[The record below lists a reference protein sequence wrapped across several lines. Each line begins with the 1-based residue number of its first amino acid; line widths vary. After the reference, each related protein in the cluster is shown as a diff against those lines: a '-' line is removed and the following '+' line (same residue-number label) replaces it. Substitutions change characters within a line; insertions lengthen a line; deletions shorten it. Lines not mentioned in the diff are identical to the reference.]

1 MTRRRGRRRMCSAGS
16 RTLRALLAAAALAF
30 AGSAA
35 QAQGGL
41 NLSLGADYAQGK
53 YGTAVTSKQWTVPL
67 VAKHEAGTW
76 SAKVTLP
83 YVRIEN
89 PAIGRDGTPLPCA
102 GSATAPRTASGLG
115 DLVVALSRNV
125 LEDRAE
131 RMLIDLTGKVKLGT
145 ADETKCLG
153 TGEDDFYVQGDL
165 SKGYGSIGIFG
176 TLGWRKMGDPPG
188 VAFKDPLYYSIGG
201 SYRVTAERS
210 VGLAYDYRQPVL
222 SGRDPLSEAT
232 LFVSHR
238 FDKTLKLQG
247 YAMVGFSDSS
257 PDWAIGAVVMRGF

>member
-1 MTRRRGRRRMCSAGS
+1 MHKLKHAC
-16 RTLRALLAAAALAF
+16 LAAGLACAA
-30 AGSAA
+30 SAT

-53 YGTAVTSKQWTVPL
+53 YGTPVTSKQWTVPL
-67 VAKHEAGTW
+67 VAKYEADTW
-76 SAKVTLP
+76 SAKLTLP

-115 DLVVALSRNV
+115 DAVVTLSRNV
-125 LEDRAE
+125 YEDRAG
-131 RMLIDLTGKVKLGT
+131 RMLVDLTGKVKLAT

-153 TGEDDFYVQGDL
+153 TGENDFYVQGDL
-165 SKGYGSIGIFG
+165 SKGFGSIGLFG

-188 VAFKDPLYYSIGG
+188 VSFKDPLYYSIGG
-201 SYRVTAERS
+201 TYRASAERS
-210 VGLAYDYRQPVL
+210 MGIAYDYRQPVL

-232 LFVSHR
+232 LFLSHR
-238 FDKTLKLQG
+238 FDRTLKLQG
-247 YAMVGFSDSS
+247 YAMFGFSDSS
-257 PDWAIGAVVMRGF
+257 PDWAIGAVVTRGF